1 MCARRA
7 AAVLIAVLAIAACR
21 DFPSPIASS
30 GLPSAEISDG
40 AHGNGNPYF
49 YFLTPMVSNPGS
61 GVNVTGLSPVVDICA
76 WDGAAC
82 TADLAHFTTDLATT
96 TTSQPGNSETV
107 RESDDGYIVNW
118 HTADFDLMVGGIYR
132 VCVRAGG
139 LALGYSDVD
148 VVGSGKDLKNV
159 NTGEYV
165 ALLDDR
171 TLPIRFR
178 IEDGALGA
186 GTSASCSS
194 SQPE

>member
-1 MCARRA
+1 MRARSA
-7 AAVLIAVLAIAACR
+7 ASVVIAVLAIAACR
-21 DFPSPIASS
+21 DLPAPIADS

-40 AHGNGNPYF
+40 AHGTGNPF
-49 YFLTPMVSNPGS
+49 FFFLPPMVSNPGS

-76 WDGAAC
+76 WDGAVC
-82 TADLAHFTTDLATT
+82 TANVAHFTTDLATT
-96 TTSQPGNSETV
+96 ITSQPGNSETV

-118 HTADFDLMVGGIYR
+118 HTAAFDLTVGGIYR
-132 VCVRAGG
+132 VCVQAGG

-171 TLPIRFR
+171 TLPIKFR
-178 IEDGALGA
+178 IQDGALGVT
-186 GTSASCSS
+186 TSASCSS